1 MARHVSGVTSH
12 ARLLTRLL
20 SGTAD
25 RTFRFDDLC
34 ALLRRLGF
42 SERHRG
48 GSHHIF
54 TRDGIPEI
62 LNLQARGGGQA
73 KPYQVRQV
81 RGVVLKYGLAEP
93 LTSDLEF
100 DDDA

>member
-1 MARHVSGVTSH
+1 VTRH
-12 ARLLTRLL
+12 AKLLTRLL

-25 RTFRFDDLC
+25 RAFRFDDLC

-42 SERHRG
+42 DERQRG

-54 TRDGIPEI
+54 SRDGVPEI
-62 LNLQARGGGQA
+62 LNLQPRGGGEA

-81 RGVVLKYGLAEP
+81 RDVVLKYGLAQLLAGEG
-93 LTSDLEF
+93 DHE
-100 DDDA
+100 A

>member
-1 MARHVSGVTSH
+1 MTRH
-12 ARLLTRLL
+12 AKLLARLL

-25 RTFRFDDLC
+25 RAFRFDDLC

-42 SERHRG
+42 TERQRG

-54 TRDGIPEI
+54 TRDGVPEI
-62 LNLQARGGGQA
+62 LNLQSRGGGES

-81 RGVVLKYGLAEP
+81 REIVVKYGLAQLLAGE
-93 LTSDLEF
+93 SDDE
-100 DDDA
+100 A

>member
-1 MARHVSGVTSH
+1 VTRH
-12 ARLLTRLL
+12 AKLLARLL

-25 RTFRFDDLC
+25 RAFRFDDLC

-42 SERHRG
+42 AERQRG

-54 TRDGIPEI
+54 TRDGVSEI
-62 LNLQARGGGQA
+62 LNLQPRGGGEA

-81 RGVVLKYGLAEP
+81 RDVVLKYGLAQLLAGEG
-93 LTSDLEF
+93 
-100 DDDA
+100 DDET